1 MKVTAQISGFTAAIK
16 SMKELAD
23 KIERG
28 GMRES
33 LTKAARPMTA
43 RVKSLAPAKR
53 AGKAAT
59 ADSPGVN
66 PSTGMLKKSI
76 RQKLYTNKQ
85 KHLVTIYIGPSRNVE
100 MWVDRFGD
108 GNITPVRPANYAHL
122 VEFGTAS
129 RGSYG
134 RKGEKVSGG
143 NPARPF
149 LRPGY
154 AQTKVATHQA
164 YAKLLGEAIDKSAA
178 KQARL
183 KAKRR

>member
-1 MKVTAQISGFTAAIK
+1 MKFHTSLGGFTTALK
-16 SMKELAD
+16 SMQDVAD

-53 AGKAAT
+53 SGKAAT
-59 ADSPGVN
+59 ENDPGAN
-66 PSTGMLKKSI
+66 ASTGMLKKSI
-76 RQKLYTNKQ
+76 KQKLYTNKR
-85 KHLVTIYIGPSRNVE
+85 KHMVTIYIGPSRKVE
-100 MWVDRFGD
+100 MYIDRFGN

-143 NPARPF
+143 NPPRPF
-149 LRPGY
+149 IRPGY
-154 AQTKVATHQA
+154 EQTKVSTHQA
-164 YAKLLGEAIDKSAA
+164 YAKLLGEAINKAAA
-178 KQARL
+178 KQAQS

>member
-16 SMKELAD
+16 SMQELAD

-43 RVKSLAPAKR
+43 RVKSLAPV
-53 AGKAAT
+53 GT
-59 ADSPGVN
+59 
-66 PSTGMLKKSI
+66 TGMLKKSI
-76 RQKLYTNKQ
+76 KQ
-85 KHLVTIYIGPSRNVE
+85 KIHTSKRKKMVTVYIGSSRRTE
-100 MWVDRFGD
+100 MWIDRFGN

-122 VEFGTAS
+122 VEFGTTS

-134 RKGEKVSGG
+134 RKGEKSQGG
-143 NPARPF
+143 NPPRPF

-154 AQTKVATHQA
+154 ARTKVATHQA

>member
-1 MKVTAQISGFTAAIK
+1 MKFHTKVSGFTAAIK
-16 SMKELAD
+16 SMQELAD

-43 RVKSLAPAKR
+43 RVKSLAPV
-53 AGKAAT
+53 GT
-59 ADSPGVN
+59 
-66 PSTGMLKKSI
+66 TGMLKKSI
-76 RQKLYTNKQ
+76 KQ
-85 KHLVTIYIGPSRNVE
+85 KIHTSKRKKMVTVYIGSSRRVE
-100 MWVDRFGD
+100 MWIDRFGN
-108 GNITPVRPANYAHL
+108 GNITPVRPSNYAHL

-143 NPARPF
+143 IPPRPF
-149 LRPGY
+149 IRPGY
-154 AQTKVATHQA
+154 EQTKVATHAQ
-164 YAKLLGEAIDKSAA
+164 YAKLLGDAIDKSAA